1 MKYRAFLCSLTVNF
15 LNMDEYVQH
24 VKKKKTHTT
33 DMRSETYPSIIIIC
47 IFYGALKK
55 SNVNIFIRNYVQ
67 FNFKM
72 FRWYHANTTVII
84 ELVHELF

>member
-15 LNMDEYVQH
+15 LNMDEYVQN

>member
-1 MKYRAFLCSLTVNF
+1 
-15 LNMDEYVQH
+15 
-24 VKKKKTHTT
+24 
-33 DMRSETYPSIIIIC
+33 MRSETYPSIIIIC
-47 IFYGALKK
+47 IFYGAFKK
-55 SNVNIFIRNYVQ
+55 TNVNIFIRNYVQ

>member
-15 LNMDEYVQH
+15 LNMDEYVQN
-24 VKKKKTHTT
+24 VKKKTHTT

>member
-15 LNMDEYVQH
+15 LNMDEYVQN
-24 VKKKKTHTT
+24 VKKKNKHTT
-33 DMRSETYPSIIIIC
+33 DMRSETYSSIIVIC
-47 IFYGALKK
+47 IFYGGFKK
-55 SNVNIFIRNYVQ
+55 TNVNIFIRNYVQ

>member
-15 LNMDEYVQH
+15 LNMDEYVQN
-24 VKKKKTHTT
+24 VKKKTHTT

-55 SNVNIFIRNYVQ
+55 SNVYIFIRNYVQ